1 MLCAALSPAAAPV
14 FIVLPH
20 GLDALLEEA
29 VVAARYESGGEL
41 NVIVES
47 PKVLDGTEGDDRPL
61 VLFPGAGAVV
71 LEEPQRPRVL
81 HIDRI
86 FNTSSL
92 MDRCTG

>member
-1 MLCAALSPAAAPV
+1 M
-14 FIVLPH
+14 
-20 GLDALLEEA
+20 
-29 VVAARYESGGEL
+29 
-41 NVIVES
+41 IVES

-81 HIDRI
+81 HIDRF

-92 MDRCTG
+92 MVRCTG